1 MVDQNKDTKRF
12 VLCVIPFDHSWGNFM
27 LFHEG
32 STIYLSYYKDSISI
46 YQMSIIEHSLIAW
59 AYNHQMCHTPMVYIL
74 LSCIDLE
81 NTTNLYKKFPK
92 DQRYSRFTNG
102 PASKE
107 VPESAIETQP
117 PAEKPATK
125 CS

>member
-1 MVDQNKDTKRF
+1 
-12 VLCVIPFDHSWGNFM
+12 
-27 LFHEG
+27 
-32 STIYLSYYKDSISI
+32 
-46 YQMSIIEHSLIAW
+46 
-59 AYNHQMCHTPMVYIL
+59 MCHTHLVYIL

-92 DQRYSRFTNG
+92 DQRYASFTNG

-117 PAEKPATK
+117 LTQKLTTK

>member
-1 MVDQNKDTKRF
+1 
-12 VLCVIPFDHSWGNFM
+12 
-27 LFHEG
+27 
-32 STIYLSYYKDSISI
+32 
-46 YQMSIIEHSLIAW
+46 
-59 AYNHQMCHTPMVYIL
+59 MCHTPVVYIL

-92 DQRYSRFTNG
+92 DQRYARFTDG

-107 VPESAIETQP
+107 VPEYAIETQP
-117 PAEKPATK
+117 PTQKIATK

>member
-1 MVDQNKDTKRF
+1 MVDQNKYTKRF

-27 LFHEG
+27 LFHEI
-32 STIYLSYYKDSISI
+32 STIYLSYYKDSILI

-59 AYNHQMCHTPMVYIL
+59 AYKHQMCHNPVVYIL
-74 LSCIDLE
+74 LSCTVLE
-81 NTTNLYKKFPK
+81 KTTNLYMKIPK
-92 DQRYSRFTNG
+92 DQRFASFTDG

-107 VPESAIETQP
+107 VLEFAIETQP
-117 PAEKPATK
+117 PAQKPATK

>member
-1 MVDQNKDTKRF
+1 
-12 VLCVIPFDHSWGNFM
+12 M

-46 YQMSIIEHSLIAW
+46 YQMSIIEHSLITW
-59 AYNHQMCHTPMVYIL
+59 AYKHQMCHILVVYIL
-74 LSCIDLE
+74 LSCTDLE

-92 DQRYSRFTNG
+92 DQRFAIFTDG

-107 VPESAIETQP
+107 VPEYAIET
-117 PAEKPATK
+117 
-125 CS
+125 